1 MTVLA
6 STIECASV
14 KLPWQPVLKL
24 LSSPTFILLGKS
36 PQLTSALSNGW
47 WEVIVWADA
56 VQNKKYIIL
65 NMHQILNFLAVADL
79 SPTHWHYITDIF
91 CIAVLFLPASVP
103 QYPNAANTTPANGAN
118 VSFSTV
124 ISVLLATAANA
135 AVLTYFGQFLH
146 TEQVS
151 SYIFIAC
158 VCVLVQGWCD
168 IILQDLICMVFQIS
182 FYGSS
187 WLY

>member
-79 SPTHWHYITDIF
+79 LPYSLTGIF
-91 CIAVLFLPASVP
+91 FALLYFSYLQVFHNIQMLPIRLLQMVPMCLFLQLYLSYL
-103 QYPNAANTTPANGAN
+103 Q
-118 VSFSTV
+118 
-124 ISVLLATAANA
+124 LLPM
-135 AVLTYFGQFLH
+135 LQSLH
-146 TEQVS
+146 
-151 SYIFIAC
+151 
-158 VCVLVQGWCD
+158 
-168 IILQDLICMVFQIS
+168 IL
-182 FYGSS
+182 GSS
-187 WLY
+187 FTQNK